1 MGRPVVPVIP
11 RKDPV
16 LTTLDPA
23 APPPPR
29 PPLLLR
35 GWLFFLVAALAVLA
49 GSAAHVF
56 TRPVTWSAQAVIAFV
71 PVGERPVSAT
81 SVTLMVPRYVAYAA
95 SPFVVRQAAVSVGV
109 LPTELQGGLNVTMPA
124 TTANVAITVSARSPG
139 VASGA
144 ANRIA
149 ALVVE
154 RASADPVLAARML
167 AEAPLPTAPDG
178 PSQATLLGGAAV
190 GAFVVGTLA
199 AWGVRWYVRRRYPR
213 VPVAVVPATL
223 RRPGP
228 DTVLATASMPRP
240 VVVEDTMP
248 MSALDEPT
256 LADIDADDVD
266 TVDFDPAAVIA
277 RSITPSSR

>member
-1 MGRPVVPVIP
+1 M
-11 RKDPV
+11 
-16 LTTLDPA
+16 TTLDPA
-23 APPPPR
+23 APPRPR

-35 GWLFFLVAALAVLA
+35 GWLFFLVAGLAVLA
-49 GSAAHVF
+49 GSAAHVVI
-56 TRPVTWSAQAVIAFV
+56 RPVTWSAQAVIAFV
-71 PVGERPVSAT
+71 PVGEKPVSAV

-95 SPFVVRQAAVSVGV
+95 SPYVVRQAAVAVGV
-109 LPTELQGGLNVTMPA
+109 PPTELQGGLNVTMPA
-124 TTANVAITVSARSPG
+124 TTANVAIMVSGRSPG
-139 VASGA
+139 IASEA

-167 AEAPLPTAPDG
+167 AEAPPPTAPDG
-178 PSQATLLGGAAV
+178 PSEATLLGGAAV
-190 GAFVVGTLA
+190 GAVVVGSFA
-199 AWGVRWYVRRRYPR
+199 AFGVRWYVRRQYPPVT
-213 VPVAVVPATL
+213 VPVVPATL

-228 DTVLATASMPRP
+228 GTVLATAPLPRP
-240 VVVEDTMP
+240 VPSEEPPVEPLEDTVR

-256 LADIDADDVD
+256 LADTAAHEQD

>member
-1 MGRPVVPVIP
+1 MPT
-11 RKDPV
+11 K
-16 LTTLDPA
+16 LA
-23 APPPPR
+23 AR
-29 PPLLLR
+29 PPALLR

-49 GSAAHVF
+49 GSAAHVV

-95 SPFVVRQAAVSVGV
+95 SPYVVRQAAVSVGV
-109 LPTELQGGLNVTMPA
+109 RPAELQRGLTVTMPA
-124 TTANVAITVSARSPG
+124 TTANVAISVSGRSPG
-139 VASGA
+139 IASEA

-167 AEAPLPTAPDG
+167 AEAPLPTAADG
-178 PSQATLLGGAAV
+178 PSEAVLLGGAAV
-190 GAFVVGTLA
+190 GALVVGAIAGL
-199 AWGVRWYVRRRYPR
+199 GVRWYVRRRYPR
-213 VPVAVVPATL
+213 AAVPVVPATL

-228 DTVLATASMPRP
+228 DTVLATAPLARP
-240 VVVEDTMP
+240 EPLEDTVQ

-256 LADIDADDVD
+256 VEDRRLDDED
-266 TVDFDPAAVIA
+266 TVSFDPGTVIV